1 MENKAK
7 YLVAILF
14 MLVAF
19 LLLGATNTN
28 ASSVTVTTEEELRN
42 AVKGSDSNSTEVK
55 LGNDITLTKYLD
67 FSVLGDTTFDLA
79 GYTLNTGECSLIFRY
94 ASSQDGSYHN
104 FNNDFK
110 NYRISILGL

>member
-42 AVKGSDSNSTEVK
+42 AVKG
-55 LGNDITLTKYLD
+55 
-67 FSVLGDTTFDLA
+67 F
-79 GYTLNTGECSLIFRY
+79 
-94 ASSQDGSYHN
+94 
-104 FNNDFK
+104 
-110 NYRISILGL
+110 